1 MPGLSGGFA
10 GLLRRVAR
18 VRSKDRQRGSPGQ
31 SGPRNSSAGPRF
43 VRDPHASPSPRRP
56 VADGATYRVDHES
69 PDRWW
74 NPYAP
79 DQSRSSRAR
88 DARQRAKAR
97 PGTRSTPDYYVL
109 LGVPADASSLEIERA
124 YRRHA
129 AIVHPDRFFD
139 QPSLRLQAEAK
150 LRQLNEAATVLR
162 DPERRQKYDAQWRL
176 R

>member
-1 MPGLSGGFA
+1 MRGLSASVA
-10 GLLRRVAR
+10 GLLERVGR
-18 VRSKDRQRGSPGQ
+18 IRPRGRESGIPRPPDVGTDGEAPRFTREPHRSPGA
-31 SGPRNSSAGPRF
+31 PRSA
-43 VRDPHASPSPRRP
+43 
-56 VADGATYRVDHES
+56 ADGATYRVDHES
-69 PDRWW
+69 GQRWW

-88 DARQRAKAR
+88 DARQRARAR
-97 PGTRSTPDYYVL
+97 PAARTAPDYYVL
-109 LGVPADASSLEIERA
+109 LGVPVDASTLEIERA

-162 DPERRQKYDAQWRL
+162 DPGRRRKYDAEWRL

>member
-1 MPGLSGGFA
+1 MGWIRSG
-10 GLLRRVAR
+10 
-18 VRSKDRQRGSPGQ
+18 DRQ
-31 SGPRNSSAGPRF
+31 SGISNPDTDSAGVRF
-43 VRDPHASPSPRRP
+43 ARDPDVPERSRRP
-56 VADGATYRVDHES
+56 AADGATYRVDHEA
-69 PDRWW
+69 PERRW

-97 PGTRSTPDYYVL
+97 PIARPAPDYYVL
-109 LGVPADASSLEIERA
+109 LGVPADASTLEIERA

-162 DPERRQKYDAQWRL
+162 DPERRVKYDAEWRL